1 MHLHR
6 VLFVV
11 SEENYTA
18 RYLRSSA
25 QPNANSTTPLTAST
39 GTGQFSWLVGE
50 EADLQKIQEKS

>member
-18 RYLRSSA
+18 RYLRSNA

-39 GTGQFSWLVGE
+39 GTGQFS
-50 EADLQKIQEKS
+50 